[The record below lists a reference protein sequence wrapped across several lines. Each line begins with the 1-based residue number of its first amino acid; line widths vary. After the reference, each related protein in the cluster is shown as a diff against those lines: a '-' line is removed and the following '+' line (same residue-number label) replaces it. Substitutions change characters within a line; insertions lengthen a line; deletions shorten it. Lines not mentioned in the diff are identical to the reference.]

1 MGLTEEQLLARAAA
15 EAARIAQGLPV
26 EAAETAIRQIS
37 FWPDQVITSLAGL
50 SVLMLILL
58 PHRLGARKRG

>member
-15 EAARIAQGLPV
+15 

-50 SVLMLILL
+50 SVLILILL
-58 PHRLGARKRG
+58 PHR